1 MARLNAL
8 KGVLGVLCLSHLAI
22 GAALFAGGES
32 MLRWIASLYGVA
44 ELPLTPEFV
53 YIVKPL
59 GAYMVAMGLMAAA
72 AIRDPARNRIVIYGV
87 AALLVMRVAQRFIY
101 ADLITS
107 AFGISPTQLYVQSG
121 FFLALAIALV
131 LLRPKTT
138 PA

>member
-1 MARLNAL
+1 
-8 KGVLGVLCLSHLAI
+8 
-22 GAALFAGGES
+22 
-32 MLRWIASLYGVA
+32 
-44 ELPLTPEFV
+44 
-53 YIVKPL
+53 
-59 GAYMVAMGLMAAA
+59 MGLMAAA
-72 AIRDPARNRIVIYGV
+72 AIRDPARNRIVIYGL